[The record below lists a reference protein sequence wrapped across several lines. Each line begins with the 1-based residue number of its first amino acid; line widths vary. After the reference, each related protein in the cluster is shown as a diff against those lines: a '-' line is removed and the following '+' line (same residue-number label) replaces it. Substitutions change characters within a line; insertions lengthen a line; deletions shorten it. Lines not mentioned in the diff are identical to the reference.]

1 MTGLS
6 LNAPEQGLL
15 IRKLDATTRQ
25 NLEGVSFE
33 VRFLGTADSPNGTTN
48 DPRTYVTD
56 ANGLIYLPDCE
67 PGWYQITKTAVPD
80 GYHSLLSEGF
90 IFFVCWEGGWQ
101 GKTRSIGCEGE
112 ASCLIKL

>member
-1 MTGLS
+1 M
-6 LNAPEQGLL
+6 

-25 NLEGVSFE
+25 PLAGVSFD

-67 PGWYQITKTAVPD
+67 PGWYQITETAVPD
-80 GYHSLLSEGF
+80 GYIIDSEPRLVQIVNKHEPVAHKFLMLPLSVE
-90 IFFVCWEGGWQ
+90 
-101 GKTRSIGCEGE
+101 
-112 ASCLIKL
+112 